1 MTAADDAMDD
11 DGESVV
17 LGFGA
22 TLPDAVESVRMTDA
36 SVDEGG
42 GQVAFTTTLS
52 EANTATVTVDHTR
65 PDETIVQ
72 PGETT
77 GRRSGR

>member
-1 MTAADDAMDD
+1 MDD

-17 LGFGA
+17 LGFEA
-22 TLPDAVESVRMTDA
+22 TLPDAVVSVCMTDA
-36 SVDEGG
+36 SADEGG

-52 EANTATVTVDHTR
+52 EATTATVTVDHTR
-65 PDETIVQ
+65 PDDTTVQ
-72 PGETT
+72 AGETT